1 MKKLAL
7 AALLAISP
15 VTFAEVTL
23 EHVDEEVHLALETI
37 QALKAELN
45 ELKAAV
51 AMQSEV
57 QEASMGRIAKAAK
70 KFEKITL
77 GGYGELHYQD
87 TETDGGTNKHQMD
100 AHRYVLF
107 FGYDF
112 TDKVR
117 FRSEFELEHG
127 LTCDNNTDTDTAAG
141 STTSPSTCP
150 GEVELEQMYVEMD
163 HTDNL
168 TTRVGVMLTPV
179 GILNENHEPPTFY
192 GVERNEVEKYLI
204 PTTWWGGGV
213 QAVYKMDNGLTVEAM
228 VGEGLEVNSAG
239 YIRGGRQK
247 SAEALANDWSYTV
260 RATYTGFPG
269 LKASVFYNHQTDAT
283 QSSGDNLEEMDLYGA
298 SAIYGFGD
306 GFEVRALHVQVEFEG
321 VDESGAFF
329 TNGFDEQQG
338 TFLEV
343 SKRFGNLGFFVNSA
357 NVSGEKV
364 ARQYNVMQYGVSWWY
379 PGNSNAVIKANWYD
393 KELDNDSD
401 SSSDTDG
408 IHLGVGY
415 VF

>member
-87 TETDGGTNKHQMD
+87 VEKDSGSNSRSMD

-127 LTCDNNTDTDTAAG
+127 LVADTADG
-141 STTSPSTCP
+141 SNG
-150 GEVELEQMYVEMD
+150 GEVELEQMYIEMD
-163 HTDNL
+163 HNDNL
-168 TTRVGVMLTPV
+168 TSRVGVMLIPV

-192 GVERNEVEKYLI
+192 GVERNEVEKYIL
-204 PTTWWGGGV
+204 PTTWWGGGA
-213 QAVYKMDNGLTVEAM
+213 QLVYKMNNGVTVEAM
-228 VGEGLEVNSAG
+228 VHEGLKVDSDKG

-247 SAEALANDWSYTV
+247 SANAVANDWAYTV
-260 RATYTGFPG
+260 RATYTCLLYTSP
-269 LKASVFYNHQTDAT
+269 SPRDAT
-283 QSSGDNLEEMDLYGA
+283 LSRMPSSA
-298 SAIYGFGD
+298 
-306 GFEVRALHVQVEFEG
+306 
-321 VDESGAFF
+321 
-329 TNGFDEQQG
+329 
-338 TFLEV
+338 
-343 SKRFGNLGFFVNSA
+343 
-357 NVSGEKV
+357 
-364 ARQYNVMQYGVSWWY
+364 
-379 PGNSNAVIKANWYD
+379 
-393 KELDNDSD
+393 
-401 SSSDTDG
+401 
-408 IHLGVGY
+408 
-415 VF
+415 

>member
-1 MKKLAL
+1 MRKLFL

-15 VTFAEVTL
+15 VTFADTL
-23 EHVDEEVHLALETI
+23 EHVEEEVHMALETI
-37 QALKAELN
+37 QALKAEIN
-45 ELKAAV
+45 ELKATV
-51 AMQSEV
+51 AMQGEV
-57 QEASMGRIAKAAK
+57 QEASMSRIAKAAK
-70 KFEKITL
+70 KFEKVTL

-87 TETDGGTNKHQMD
+87 VETDGGSNSRSMD

-127 LTCDNNTDTDTAAG
+127 LTCADSD
-141 STTSPSTCP
+141 CP
-150 GEVELEQMYVEMD
+150 GEVELEQMYIEMD
-163 HTDNL
+163 HTDKFSS
-168 TTRVGVMLTPV
+168 RVGIMLTPV

-204 PTTWWGGGV
+204 PTTWWAGGV
-213 QAVYKMDNGLTVEAM
+213 QAIYKMDNGITVEGM
-228 VGEGLEVNSAG
+228 VSEGLEVNSAG

-247 SAEALANDWSYTV
+247 SAEATLNDWSYTARV
-260 RATYTGFPG
+260 TYTGFPG
-269 LKASVFYNHQTDAT
+269 LKASVFYNHQTDPT
-283 QSSGDNLEEMDLYGA
+283 QSSSDNLEELDIYGA

-306 GFEVRALHVQVEFEG
+306 GFEVRAIHVQAEFEG
-321 VDESGAFF
+321 KDETGAFF
-329 TNGFDEQQG
+329 TQGYDEQQG
-338 TFLEV
+338 TFLEA
-343 SKRFGNLGFFVNSA
+343 SKRFGNLGFFVNSS
-357 NVSGEKV
+357 NVSGEKL
-364 ARQYNVMQYGVSWWY
+364 ARQYTVMQYGISWWY

-393 KELDNDSD
+393 KEHSNDSL
-401 SSSDTDG
+401 SSSDKDG

>member
-1 MKKLAL
+1 MRKLFL

-15 VTFAEVTL
+15 VTFADTL
-23 EHVDEEVHLALETI
+23 EHVEEEVHMALETI
-37 QALKAELN
+37 QALKAEIN

-51 AMQSEV
+51 AMQGEV
-57 QEASMGRIAKAAK
+57 QEASMSRIAKAAK
-70 KFEKITL
+70 KFEKVTL

-87 TETDGGTNKHQMD
+87 TKTDAGSDSRSMD

-127 LTCDNNTDTDTAAG
+127 LTCADDA
-141 STTSPSTCP
+141 CP
-150 GEVELEQMYVEMD
+150 GEVELEQMYIEMD
-163 HTDNL
+163 HTDKFSS
-168 TTRVGVMLTPV
+168 RVGIMLTPV

-204 PTTWWGGGV
+204 PTTWWAGGV
-213 QAVYKMDNGLTVEAM
+213 QAIYKLDNGVTIEGM
-228 VGEGLEVNSAG
+228 VSEGLKVDASKG

-247 SAEALANDWSYTV
+247 SAEATLNDWSYTV

-269 LKASVFYNHQTDAT
+269 LKASAFYNHQTDPT
-283 QSSGDNLEEMDLYGA
+283 QDSSDNLEELDIYGV

-306 GFEVRALHVQVEFEG
+306 GFEVRALHVQAEFEG
-321 VDESGAFF
+321 KDETGSFF
-329 TNGFDEQQG
+329 TDGFDEQQG
-338 TFLEV
+338 TFLEA
-343 SKRFGNLGFFVNSA
+343 SKRFGNLGFFVNSS
-357 NVSGEKV
+357 NVSGEKRS
-364 ARQYNVMQYGVSWWY
+364 RQYTVMQYGIQWWY
-379 PGNSNAVIKANWYD
+379 PGNSNASIKANWYD
-393 KELDNDSD
+393 KEHSNDND
-401 SSSDTDG
+401 SSSDKDG

>member
-87 TETDGGTNKHQMD
+87 VEKDSGTDSRSMD

-127 LTCDNNTDTDTAAG
+127 LVADTADG
-141 STTSPSTCP
+141 SNG
-150 GEVELEQMYVEMD
+150 GEVELEQMYIEMD

-168 TTRVGVMLTPV
+168 TSRVGVMLIPV

-192 GVERNEVEKYLI
+192 GVERNEVEKYIL
-204 PTTWWGGGV
+204 PTTWWGGGA
-213 QAVYKMDNGLTVEAM
+213 QLVYKMNNGVTVEAM
-228 VGEGLEVNSAG
+228 VHEGLKVDSDKG

-247 SAEALANDWSYTV
+247 SANAVANDWAYTV

-283 QSSGDNLEEMDLYGA
+283 ADSGDNLEELDIMGA

-306 GFEVRALHVQVEFEG
+306 GFEVRALYAQAEFEG
-321 VDESGAFF
+321 ADESGSFF
-329 TNGFDEQQG
+329 TDGFDEQQG

-343 SKRFGNLGFFVNSA
+343 SKRFGNLGFFVNSS
-357 NVSGEKV
+357 NVSGEKRS
-364 ARQYNVMQYGVSWWY
+364 RQYNVMQYGVQWWY
-379 PGNSNAVIKANWYD
+379 PGNSNASLKANWYD
-393 KELDNDSD
+393 KEHDNDSD
-401 SSSDTDG
+401 SGSDADG

>member
-15 VTFAEVTL
+15 VTFADTL
-23 EHVDEEVHLALETI
+23 EHVEEEVHMALETI
-37 QALKAELN
+37 QALKAEIN
-45 ELKAAV
+45 ELKATV
-51 AMQSEV
+51 AMQGEV
-57 QEASMGRIAKAAK
+57 QEASMSRIAKAAK
-70 KFEKITL
+70 KFEKVTL

-87 TETDGGTNKHQMD
+87 VETDGGSNSRSMD

-127 LTCDNNTDTDTAAG
+127 LTCADSD
-141 STTSPSTCP
+141 CP
-150 GEVELEQMYVEMD
+150 GEVELEQMYIEMD
-163 HTDNL
+163 HTDKFSS
-168 TTRVGVMLTPV
+168 RVGIMLTPV

-204 PTTWWGGGV
+204 PTTWWAGGV
-213 QAVYKMDNGLTVEAM
+213 QAIYKMDNGITVEGM
-228 VGEGLEVNSAG
+228 VSEGLEVNSAG

-247 SAEALANDWSYTV
+247 SAEATLNDWSYTARV
-260 RATYTGFPG
+260 TYTGFPG
-269 LKASVFYNHQTDAT
+269 LKASVFYNHQTDPT
-283 QSSGDNLEEMDLYGA
+283 QDSSDNLEELDIYGA

-306 GFEVRALHVQVEFEG
+306 GFEVRAIHVQAEFEG
-321 VDESGAFF
+321 KDETGAFF
-329 TNGFDEQQG
+329 TNGYDEQQG
-338 TFLEV
+338 TFLEA
-343 SKRFGNLGFFVNSA
+343 SKRFGNLGFFVNSS
-357 NVSGEKV
+357 NVSGEKL
-364 ARQYNVMQYGVSWWY
+364 ARQYTVMQYGISWWY

-393 KELDNDSD
+393 KEHSNDSL
-401 SSSDTDG
+401 SSSDKDG

>member
-15 VTFAEVTL
+15 VTFADTL
-23 EHVDEEVHLALETI
+23 EHVEEEVHMALETI
-37 QALKAELN
+37 QALKAEIN
-45 ELKAAV
+45 ELKATV
-51 AMQSEV
+51 AMQGEV
-57 QEASMGRIAKAAK
+57 QEASMSRIAKAAK
-70 KFEKITL
+70 KFEKVTL

-87 TETDGGTNKHQMD
+87 VETDGGSNSRSMD

-127 LTCDNNTDTDTAAG
+127 LTCADSD
-141 STTSPSTCP
+141 CP
-150 GEVELEQMYVEMD
+150 GEVELEQMYIEMD
-163 HTDNL
+163 HTDKFSS
-168 TTRVGVMLTPV
+168 RVGIMLTPV

-204 PTTWWGGGV
+204 PTTWWAGGV
-213 QAVYKMDNGLTVEAM
+213 QAIYKMDNGITVEGM
-228 VGEGLEVNSAG
+228 VSEGLEVNSAG

-247 SAEALANDWSYTV
+247 SAEATLNDWSYTARV
-260 RATYTGFPG
+260 TYTGFPG
-269 LKASVFYNHQTDAT
+269 LKASVFYNHQTDPT
-283 QSSGDNLEEMDLYGA
+283 QDSSDNLEELDIMGA

-306 GFEVRALHVQVEFEG
+306 GFEVRALHVQAEFEG
-321 VDESGAFF
+321 KDETGAFF
-329 TNGFDEQQG
+329 TNGYDEQQG
-338 TFLEV
+338 TFLEA
-343 SKRFGNLGFFVNSA
+343 SKRFGNLGFFVNSS
-357 NVSGEKV
+357 NVSGEKL
-364 ARQYNVMQYGVSWWY
+364 ARQYTVMQYGISWWY

-393 KELDNDSD
+393 KEHSNDSL
-401 SSSDTDG
+401 SSSDKDG

>member
-87 TETDGGTNKHQMD
+87 VEKDSGTDSRSMD

-127 LTCDNNTDTDTAAG
+127 LVADTADG
-141 STTSPSTCP
+141 SNG
-150 GEVELEQMYVEMD
+150 GEVELEQMYIEMD

-168 TTRVGVMLTPV
+168 TSRVGVMLIPV

-192 GVERNEVEKYLI
+192 GVERNEVEKYII
-204 PTTWWGGGV
+204 PTTWWGGGA
-213 QAVYKMDNGLTVEAM
+213 QLVYKMDNGVTVEAM
-228 VGEGLEVNSAG
+228 VHEGLAVNTAG

-247 SAEALANDWSYTV
+247 SANAVANDWAYTV

-269 LKASVFYNHQTDAT
+269 LKASIFYNHQTDAT
-283 QSSGDNLEEMDLYGA
+283 ASSGDNLEEMDLYGA
-298 SAIYGFGD
+298 SAIYQFGD
-306 GFEVRALHVQVEFEG
+306 GFEVRALHAQAEFEG

-329 TNGFDEQQG
+329 TNGYDEQQG
-338 TFLEV
+338 TFLEI
-343 SKRFGNLGFFVNSA
+343 SKRFGNLGVFINSA
-357 NVSGEKV
+357 NVSGEKL
-364 ARQYNVMQYGVSWWY
+364 ARQYNVMQYGFSWWY
-379 PGNSNAVIKANWYD
+379 PGNSNAVLKANWYD
-393 KELDNDSD
+393 KEHDNDAN
-401 SSSDTDG
+401 SSSDADG

>member
-87 TETDGGTNKHQMD
+87 VEKDSGTDSRSMD

-127 LTCDNNTDTDTAAG
+127 LVADTADG
-141 STTSPSTCP
+141 SNG
-150 GEVELEQMYVEMD
+150 GEVELEQMYIEMD

-168 TTRVGVMLTPV
+168 TSRVGVMLIPV

-213 QAVYKMDNGLTVEAM
+213 QAVYKMDNGLTLEAM

-321 VDESGAFF
+321 KDESGAFF
-329 TNGFDEQQG
+329 TSGFDEQQG

-357 NVSGEKV
+357 TVSGEKRS
-364 ARQYNVMQYGVSWWY
+364 RQYNVMQYGVSWWY

>member
-1 MKKLAL
+1 MRKLFL

-15 VTFAEVTL
+15 VTFADTL
-23 EHVDEEVHLALETI
+23 EHVEEEVHMALETI
-37 QALKAELN
+37 QALKAEIN
-45 ELKAAV
+45 ELKATV
-51 AMQSEV
+51 AMQGEV
-57 QEASMGRIAKAAK
+57 QEASMSRIAKAAK
-70 KFEKITL
+70 KFEKVTL

-87 TETDGGTNKHQMD
+87 VETDGGSNSRSMD

-127 LTCDNNTDTDTAAG
+127 LTCADDDG
-141 STTSPSTCP
+141 CP
-150 GEVELEQMYVEMD
+150 GEVELEQMYIEMD
-163 HTDNL
+163 HTDKFS
-168 TTRVGVMLTPV
+168 TRVGIMLTPV

-192 GVERNEVEKYLI
+192 GVERNEVEKYLV
-204 PTTWWGGGV
+204 PTTWWAGGV
-213 QAVYKMDNGLTVEAM
+213 QAIYKMDNGITVEGM
-228 VGEGLEVNSAG
+228 VSEGLKTNTAG

-247 SAEALANDWSYTV
+247 SAEATLNDWSYTARV
-260 RATYTGFPG
+260 TYTGFPG

-283 QSSGDNLEEMDLYGA
+283 QSSADNLQELDIYGA

-306 GFEVRALHVQVEFEG
+306 GFEVRAIHVQAEFEG
-321 VDESGAFF
+321 VDETGAFF
-329 TNGFDEQQG
+329 TNGYDEQQG
-338 TFLEV
+338 TFLEA
-343 SKRFGNLGFFVNSA
+343 SKRFGNLGFFVNSS
-357 NVSGEKV
+357 NVSGEKL
-364 ARQYNVMQYGVSWWY
+364 ARQYTVMQYGISWWY

-393 KELDNDSD
+393 KEHSNDSL
-401 SSSDTDG
+401 SSSDKDG

>member
-1 MKKLAL
+1 MRKLFL

-15 VTFAEVTL
+15 VTFADTL
-23 EHVDEEVHLALETI
+23 EHVEEEVHMALETI
-37 QALKAELN
+37 QALKAEIN
-45 ELKAAV
+45 ELKATV
-51 AMQSEV
+51 AMQGEV
-57 QEASMGRIAKAAK
+57 QEASMSRIAKAAK
-70 KFEKITL
+70 KFEKVTL

-87 TETDGGTNKHQMD
+87 VETDGGSNSRSMD

-127 LTCDNNTDTDTAAG
+127 LTCADSD
-141 STTSPSTCP
+141 CP
-150 GEVELEQMYVEMD
+150 GEVELEQMYIEMD
-163 HTDNL
+163 HTDKFSS
-168 TTRVGVMLTPV
+168 RVGIMLTPV

-204 PTTWWGGGV
+204 PTTWWAGGV
-213 QAVYKMDNGLTVEAM
+213 QAIYKMDNGITVEGM
-228 VGEGLEVNSAG
+228 VSEGLEVNSAG

-247 SAEALANDWSYTV
+247 SAEATLNDWSYTARV
-260 RATYTGFPG
+260 TYTGFPG

-283 QSSGDNLEEMDLYGA
+283 QSSADNLQELDIYGA

-306 GFEVRALHVQVEFEG
+306 GFEVRAIHVQAEFEG
-321 VDESGAFF
+321 VDETGAFF
-329 TNGFDEQQG
+329 TNGYDEQQG
-338 TFLEV
+338 TFLEA
-343 SKRFGNLGFFVNSA
+343 SKRFGNLGFFVNSS
-357 NVSGEKV
+357 NVSGEKL
-364 ARQYNVMQYGVSWWY
+364 ARQYTVMQYGISWWY

-393 KELDNDSD
+393 KEHSNDSL
-401 SSSDTDG
+401 SSSDKDG

>member
-87 TETDGGTNKHQMD
+87 IEKDSGSDSRSMD

-127 LTCDNNTDTDTAAG
+127 LTCADDA
-141 STTSPSTCP
+141 CP
-150 GEVELEQMYVEMD
+150 GEVELEQMYIEMD
-163 HTDNL
+163 HTDKF
-168 TTRVGVMLTPV
+168 TSRVGIMLTPV

-192 GVERNEVEKYLI
+192 GVERNEVEKYSI
-204 PTTWWGGGV
+204 PTTWWAGGV
-213 QAVYKMDNGLTVEAM
+213 QAIYKMDNGITLEAM
-228 VGEGLEVNSAG
+228 VSEGLEINAAG

-247 SAEALANDWSYTV
+247 SAEAVANDWSYTA

-269 LKASVFYNHQTDAT
+269 LKASVFYNHQTDPT

-306 GFEVRALHVQVEFEG
+306 GFEIRALHVQVEFEG

-329 TNGFDEQQG
+329 TNGYDEQQG

>member
-1 MKKLAL
+1 
-7 AALLAISP
+7 
-15 VTFAEVTL
+15 
-23 EHVDEEVHLALETI
+23 
-37 QALKAELN
+37 
-45 ELKAAV
+45 
-51 AMQSEV
+51 
-57 QEASMGRIAKAAK
+57 
-70 KFEKITL
+70 
-77 GGYGELHYQD
+77 
-87 TETDGGTNKHQMD
+87 MD

-127 LTCDNNTDTDTAAG
+127 LTCDKNDKDGADG
-141 STTSPSTCP
+141 TCP
-150 GEVELEQMYVEMD
+150 GEVELEQMYIEMD

-168 TTRVGVMLTPV
+168 TSRVGVMLIPV

-192 GVERNEVEKYLI
+192 GVERNEVEKYIL
-204 PTTWWGGGV
+204 PTTWWGGGA
-213 QAVYKMDNGLTVEAM
+213 QLVYKMNNGVTVEAM

-321 VDESGAFF
+321 KDESGAFF
-329 TNGFDEQQG
+329 TSGFDEQQG

-343 SKRFGNLGFFVNSA
+343 SKRFGNLGFFVNSS
-357 NVSGEKV
+357 NVSGEKRS
-364 ARQYNVMQYGVSWWY
+364 RQYNVMQYGVQWWY
-379 PGNSNAVIKANWYD
+379 PGNSNASLKANWYD
-393 KELDNDSD
+393 KEHDNDNS
-401 SSSDTDG
+401 SSSDADG

>member
-87 TETDGGTNKHQMD
+87 VEKDSGSDSRSMD

-127 LTCDNNTDTDTAAG
+127 LVKDTADG
-141 STTSPSTCP
+141 SNG

-168 TTRVGVMLTPV
+168 TSRVGVMLIPV

-192 GVERNEVEKYLI
+192 GVERNEVEKYII
-204 PTTWWGGGV
+204 PTTWWGGGAGV
-213 QAVYKMDNGLTVEAM
+213 IYKMNNGITLEAM
-228 VGEGLEVNSAG
+228 VHEGLKVDSDKG
-239 YIRGGRQK
+239 YVRGGRQK
-247 SAEALANDWSYTV
+247 SASAVANDWAYTV

-283 QSSGDNLEEMDLYGA
+283 ADSSDNLEEMDMMGV

-306 GFEVRALHVQVEFEG
+306 GFEVRALYAQNEFEG
-321 VDESGAFF
+321 KDESGAFF

-343 SKRFGNLGFFVNSA
+343 SKRFGNLGVFVNSA
-357 NVSGEKV
+357 NVSGEKTS
-364 ARQYNVMQYGVSWWY
+364 RQYNVMQYGIQWWY
-379 PGNSNAVIKANWYD
+379 PGNSNASLKANWYD
-393 KELDNDSD
+393 KEMDNDADSGSD
-401 SSSDTDG
+401 ADG

>member
-1 MKKLAL
+1 MRKLFL

-15 VTFAEVTL
+15 VTFADTL
-23 EHVDEEVHLALETI
+23 EHVEEEVHMALETI
-37 QALKAELN
+37 QALKAEIN
-45 ELKAAV
+45 ELKATV
-51 AMQSEV
+51 AMQGEV
-57 QEASMGRIAKAAK
+57 QEASMSRIAKAAK
-70 KFEKITL
+70 KFEKVTL

-87 TETDGGTNKHQMD
+87 VETDGGSNSRSMD

-127 LTCDNNTDTDTAAG
+127 LTCADSD
-141 STTSPSTCP
+141 CP
-150 GEVELEQMYVEMD
+150 GEVELEQMYIEMD
-163 HTDNL
+163 HTDKFSS
-168 TTRVGVMLTPV
+168 RVGIMLTPV

-204 PTTWWGGGV
+204 PTTWWAGGV
-213 QAVYKMDNGLTVEAM
+213 QAIYKMDNGITVEGM
-228 VGEGLEVNSAG
+228 VSEGLEVNSAG

-247 SAEALANDWSYTV
+247 SAEATLNDWSYTARV
-260 RATYTGFPG
+260 TYTGFPG
-269 LKASVFYNHQTDAT
+269 LKASVFYNHQTDPT
-283 QSSGDNLEEMDLYGA
+283 QDSSDNLEELDIYGA

-306 GFEVRALHVQVEFEG
+306 GFEVRAIHVQAEFEG
-321 VDESGAFF
+321 KDETGAFF
-329 TNGFDEQQG
+329 TNGYDEQQG
-338 TFLEV
+338 TFLEA
-343 SKRFGNLGFFVNSA
+343 SKRFGNLGFFVNSS
-357 NVSGEKV
+357 NVSGEKL
-364 ARQYNVMQYGVSWWY
+364 ARQYTVMQYGISWWY

-393 KELDNDSD
+393 KEHSNDSL
-401 SSSDTDG
+401 SSSDKDG

>member
-87 TETDGGTNKHQMD
+87 VEKDSGTDSRSMD

-127 LTCDNNTDTDTAAG
+127 LVADTADG
-141 STTSPSTCP
+141 SNG
-150 GEVELEQMYVEMD
+150 GEVELEQMYIEMD

-168 TTRVGVMLTPV
+168 TSRVGVMLIPV

-192 GVERNEVEKYLI
+192 GVERNEVEKYII
-204 PTTWWGGGV
+204 PTTWWGGGA
-213 QAVYKMDNGLTVEAM
+213 QLVYKMDNGVTVEAM
-228 VGEGLEVNSAG
+228 VHEGLKVDSDKG

-247 SAEALANDWSYTV
+247 SANAVANDWAYTV

-269 LKASVFYNHQTDAT
+269 LKASIFYNHQTDAT
-283 QSSGDNLEEMDLYGA
+283 ASSSDNLEEMDLYGA
-298 SAIYGFGD
+298 SAIYQFGD
-306 GFEVRALHVQVEFEG
+306 GFEVRALHAQAELEG
-321 VDESGAFF
+321 ADESGAFF
-329 TNGFDEQQG
+329 TNGYDEQQG
-338 TFLEV
+338 TFLEI
-343 SKRFGNLGFFVNSA
+343 SKRFGNLGVFINSA
-357 NVSGEKV
+357 NVSGEKL
-364 ARQYNVMQYGVSWWY
+364 ARQYNVMQYGFSWWY
-379 PGNSNAVIKANWYD
+379 PGNSNAVLKANWYD
-393 KELDNDSD
+393 KEHDNDAN
-401 SSSDTDG
+401 SSSDADG

>member
-1 MKKLAL
+1 MRKLFL

-15 VTFAEVTL
+15 VTFADTL
-23 EHVDEEVHLALETI
+23 EHVEEEVHMALETI
-37 QALKAELN
+37 QALKAEIN

-51 AMQSEV
+51 AMQGEV
-57 QEASMGRIAKAAK
+57 QEASMSRIAKAAK
-70 KFEKITL
+70 KFEKVTL

-87 TETDGGTNKHQMD
+87 VETDSGTDSRSMD

-112 TDKVR
+112 TDKIR

-127 LTCDNNTDTDTAAG
+127 LVKDTDTDTHAG
-141 STTSPSTCP
+141 TPIDIDENG
-150 GEVELEQMYVEMD
+150 GEVELEQMYIEMD
-163 HTDNL
+163 HTENFSSR
-168 TTRVGVMLTPV
+168 TGVVLVPV
-179 GILNENHEPPTFY
+179 GILNESHEPPTFY

-204 PTTWWGGGV
+204 PTTWWAGGV
-213 QAVYKMDNGLTVEAM
+213 MGTYKMDNGITLEAFVHEGM
-228 VGEGLEVNSAG
+228 KVGSAG

-247 SAEALANDWSYTV
+247 SANAVANDWAYTL

-269 LKASVFYNHQTDAT
+269 LKASIFYNHQTDAT
-283 QSSGDNLEEMDLYGA
+283 ASSGDNLEELDIMGA

-306 GFEVRALHVQVEFEG
+306 GFEVRALHVQAEFEG

-343 SKRFGNLGFFVNSA
+343 SKRFGNLGFFVNSS
-357 NVSGEKV
+357 NVSGEKNS
-364 ARQYNVMQYGVSWWY
+364 RQYHVMQYGIQWWY
-379 PGNSNAVIKANWYD
+379 PGNSNASIKANWYD
-393 KELDNDSD
+393 KEMDNESD
-401 SSSDTDG
+401 SGSDKDG

>member
-1 MKKLAL
+1 MRKLFL

-15 VTFAEVTL
+15 VTFADTL
-23 EHVDEEVHLALETI
+23 EHVEEEVHMALETI
-37 QALKAELN
+37 QALKAEIN
-45 ELKAAV
+45 ELKATV
-51 AMQSEV
+51 AMQGEV
-57 QEASMGRIAKAAK
+57 QEASMSRIAKAAK
-70 KFEKITL
+70 KFEKVTL

-87 TETDGGTNKHQMD
+87 VETDGGSDSRSMD

-127 LTCDNNTDTDTAAG
+127 LTCADDDG
-141 STTSPSTCP
+141 CP
-150 GEVELEQMYVEMD
+150 GEVELEQMYIEMD
-163 HTDNL
+163 HTDKFSS
-168 TTRVGVMLTPV
+168 RVGIMLTPV

-204 PTTWWGGGV
+204 PTTWWAGGV
-213 QAVYKMDNGLTVEAM
+213 QAIYKMDNGITVEGM
-228 VGEGLEVNSAG
+228 VSEGLEVNSAG

-247 SAEALANDWSYTV
+247 SAEATLNDWSYTARV
-260 RATYTGFPG
+260 TYTGFPG
-269 LKASVFYNHQTDAT
+269 LKASVFYNHQTDPT
-283 QSSGDNLEEMDLYGA
+283 QSSSDNLEELDIYGA

-306 GFEVRALHVQVEFEG
+306 GFEVRAIHVQAEFEG
-321 VDESGAFF
+321 KDETGAFF
-329 TNGFDEQQG
+329 TNGYDEQQG
-338 TFLEV
+338 TFLEA
-343 SKRFGNLGFFVNSA
+343 SKRFGNLGFFVNSS
-357 NVSGEKV
+357 NVSGEKL
-364 ARQYNVMQYGVSWWY
+364 ARQYTVMQYGISWWY

-393 KELDNDSD
+393 KEHSNDSL
-401 SSSDTDG
+401 SSSDKDG

>member
-1 MKKLAL
+1 MKKLVL
-7 AALLAISP
+7 AALLAITP
-15 VTFAEVTL
+15 VTFAETL
-23 EHVDEEVHLALETI
+23 EHVEEEVHLALETI
-37 QALKAELN
+37 QQLKAELN

-51 AMQSEV
+51 AMQGEV

-70 KFEKITL
+70 KFEKITI

-87 TETDGGTNKHQMD
+87 IEKDSGSDSRSMD

-127 LTCDNNTDTDTAAG
+127 LVKDTADG
-141 STTSPSTCP
+141 SNG
-150 GEVELEQMYVEMD
+150 GEVELEQMYIEMD

-168 TTRVGVMLTPV
+168 TSRVGVMLIPV

-192 GVERNEVEKYLI
+192 GVERNEVEKYIL
-204 PTTWWGGGV
+204 PTTWWGGGA
-213 QAVYKMDNGLTVEAM
+213 QLVYKMNNGVTLEAM
-228 VGEGLEVNSAG
+228 VHEGLAVDTDTG

-247 SAEALANDWSYTV
+247 SANAVANDWAYTL

-269 LKASVFYNHQTDAT
+269 LKASVFFNHQTDAT
-283 QSSGDNLEEMDLYGA
+283 ASSGDNLEELDIMGA

-306 GFEVRALHVQVEFEG
+306 GFEVRALYAQAEFEG
-321 VDESGAFF
+321 KDESGSFF
-329 TNGFDEQQG
+329 TDGFDEQQG

-343 SKRFGNLGFFVNSA
+343 SKRFGNLGFFVNSS
-357 NVSGEKV
+357 NVSGEKRS
-364 ARQYNVMQYGVSWWY
+364 RQYNVMQYGVQWWY
-379 PGNSNAVIKANWYD
+379 PGNSNASLKVNWYD
-393 KELDNDSD
+393 KEHDNDSD
-401 SSSDTDG
+401 SGSDADG
-408 IHLGVGY
+408 VHLGVGY

>member
-1 MKKLAL
+1 MKKLVL
-7 AALLAISP
+7 AALLAITP
-15 VTFAEVTL
+15 VTFAETL
-23 EHVDEEVHLALETI
+23 EHVEEEVHLALETI
-37 QALKAELN
+37 QQLKGELN

-51 AMQSEV
+51 AMQGEV

-70 KFEKITL
+70 KFEKITI

-87 TETDGGTNKHQMD
+87 IEKDSGSDSRSMD

-127 LTCDNNTDTDTAAG
+127 LVKDTADG
-141 STTSPSTCP
+141 SNG
-150 GEVELEQMYVEMD
+150 GEVELEQMYIEMD

-168 TTRVGVMLTPV
+168 TSRVGVMLIPV
-179 GILNENHEPPTFY
+179 GILNENHEPSTFY
-192 GVERNEVEKYLI
+192 GVERNEVEKYIL
-204 PTTWWGGGV
+204 PTTWWGGGA
-213 QAVYKMDNGLTVEAM
+213 QLVYKMNNGVTLEAM
-228 VGEGLEVNSAG
+228 VHEGLAVDTDIG

-247 SAEALANDWSYTV
+247 SANAVANDWAYTL

-269 LKASVFYNHQTDAT
+269 LKASVFFNHQTDAT
-283 QSSGDNLEEMDLYGA
+283 ASSGDNLEELDIMGA

-306 GFEVRALHVQVEFEG
+306 GFEVRALYAQAEFEG
-321 VDESGAFF
+321 KDESGSFF

-343 SKRFGNLGFFVNSA
+343 SKRFGNLGFFVNNS
-357 NVSGEKV
+357 NVSGEKRS
-364 ARQYNVMQYGVSWWY
+364 RQYNVMQYGVQWWY
-379 PGNSNAVIKANWYD
+379 PGNSNASLKVNWYD
-393 KELDNDSD
+393 KEHDNDSD
-401 SSSDTDG
+401 SGSDADG
-408 IHLGVGY
+408 VHLGVGY